1 MKSKLTSRTPLPTD
15 LQTLDELI
23 RNHVRQLLAKPDK
36 TAKLGDLLKMIEL
49 RYKLAPG
56 DQAQQEFW
64 AMLEEVRREIYPQD
78 HAEPTVDQT
87 PSAPRRKA
95 ARVKKS

>member
-1 MKSKLTSRTPLPTD
+1 MKSNIPARTVLPTD
-15 LQTLDELI
+15 LQALDELI

-64 AMLEEVRREIYPQD
+64 AMLEEVRQEVLAYDRADPPD
-78 HAEPTVDQT
+78 SKATVT
-87 PSAPRRKA
+87 KRTKTSKG
-95 ARVKKS
+95 KK